1 MNANPIQQRLSA
13 RKQAADRLATDLIMD
28 CERAASGRNSR
39 NSNPAQWSG
48 TDWRKY
54 VHAAAHSP
62 AALHL
67 TALYAS
73 IGEIEAGLVH
83 G

>member
-1 MNANPIQQRLSA
+1 MNIDPIKQRLAA
-13 RKQAADRLATDLIMD
+13 RKLVADRLATDLIMD
-28 CERAASGRNSR
+28 CERAASGRNSGR
-39 NSNPAQWSG
+39 VNPAQWNG
-48 TDWRKY
+48 TDWRRY

-67 TALYAS
+67 PALYAS
-73 IGEIEAGLVH
+73 IGEIETTLVH

>member
-1 MNANPIQQRLSA
+1 MNANPIQQRLAA
-13 RKQAADRLATDLIMD
+13 RKRTADQLATDLIMD
-28 CERAASGRNSR
+28 CERAASGRNSGR
-39 NSNPAQWSG
+39 VNPAQWNG
-48 TDWRKY
+48 TDWRRY

-67 TALYAS
+67 SALYAS
-73 IGEIEAGLVH
+73 IKEIEAGRVH